1 MPAKPRKINTL
12 YSKKEAEIA
21 HFNDRDEKEDK
32 KLYNESQVK
41 IEEKQFLNNESDKD
55 PSKTVKRENSL
66 VKTKNNDTS
75 VKKMPKNPFDFIW
88 DTNNLMPIGDADRE
102 LSSLSRN
109 KSNLGG
115 KIAKLDDKE
124 KALTN
129 FNMNLNNLIDTN
141 PSATQV
147 ENDGKTTA
155 IKRKKKSKNKS
166 NAEIS
171 NNSNRKSEFLSSQ
184 QTDSTTGLLKKN
196 DLTLNLTQ
204 INTPDV

>member
-1 MPAKPRKINTL
+1 LPAKPRKINTL

>member
-21 HFNDRDEKEDK
+21 HFNDQDEKEDK